1 MFRIQ
6 RMPAELL
13 LNFNKKFLIKWGDLH
28 SENNRLML
36 TPSLPHAVPQF
47 HHFAVRRRRR
57 LVEGLDSVLFYSR
70 AVLGRVLQMMPFN
83 L

>member
-1 MFRIQ
+1 MLIVIQ
-6 RMPAELL
+6 VDSASRA
-13 LNFNKKFLIKWGDLH
+13 
-28 SENNRLML
+28 

-47 HHFAVRRRRR
+47 HHFAVRRR